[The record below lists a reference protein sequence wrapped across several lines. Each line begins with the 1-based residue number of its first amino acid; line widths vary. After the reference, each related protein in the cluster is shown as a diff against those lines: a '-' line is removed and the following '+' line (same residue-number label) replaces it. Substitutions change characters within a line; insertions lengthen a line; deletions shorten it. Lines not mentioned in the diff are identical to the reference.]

1 MSARKFG
8 ATGVSVPV
16 IGQGTFLME
25 HDDRADVVA
34 ALRAGIEL
42 GLTHLDTAE
51 MYGAGSV
58 EEVVSEAIAG
68 VPRDRLFLV
77 TKVLPSN
84 ASRKGTIAACEKS
97 LSRLRTDYVDCLL
110 LHWPGRHPLEDT
122 IGAFETLLD
131 AGKIRS
137 YGVSNFDEHELADAY
152 AIAGPGKLA
161 CNQILYHLA
170 ERTSERAVIP
180 WCEAHNVA
188 VVGYTPFG
196 RARFP
201 PARGEKVLA
210 DLAARRGATTR
221 QLALA
226 FLTRRPGMFA
236 IPKASRLAHVK
247 DNAGASD
254 LVLSAEDLAAIDEAF
269 PVGPKPRG
277 VARI

>member
-1 MSARKFG
+1 MSTRTFG
-8 ATGVSVPV
+8 ASGALVPT

-25 HDDRADVVA
+25 HDDRGEIVA
-34 ALRAGIEL
+34 TLRAGIEL

-51 MYGAGSV
+51 MYGDGIV
-58 EEVVSEAIAG
+58 EEIVAEAIRG
-68 VPRDRLFLV
+68 VPRERLFLV

-97 LSRLRTDYVDCLL
+97 LARLRTDYVDCLL
-110 LHWPGRHPLEDT
+110 LHWPGRHPLKDT
-122 IGAFETLLD
+122 IGAFETLLES
-131 AGKIRS
+131 GKIRS
-137 YGVSNFDEHELADAY
+137 YGVSNFDQHELEEAC

-170 ERTSERAVIP
+170 ERTSEHAVIP
-180 WCEAHNVA
+180 WCEAHDVA

-201 PARGEKVLA
+201 PARGEKMLTE
-210 DLAARRGATTR
+210 LAARRGVTTR

-226 FLTRRPGMFA
+226 FLTRRPSMFA
-236 IPKASRLAHVK
+236 IPKASRLAHMK
-247 DNAGASD
+247 DNAAAAD
-254 LVLSAEDLAAIDEAF
+254 LVLDAEELRAIDEAF